1 MKNRSKLEIMAQILD
16 IASGGGTSK
25 TKIMYKAY
33 LSYAQLREYLTILI
47 ENGLIGHD
55 EENAAFK
62 ITQKGIRFMG
72 IYKQMDSLS
81 GTMMAKLLP
90 S

>member
-33 LSYAQLREYLTILI
+33 LSYAQLRDYLTILI

-55 EENAAFK
+55 ENAAFK

-72 IYKQMDSLS
+72 LYKQMDSLS